1 MISNS
6 IVTFKVNHET
16 NCSENKPHLYLT
28 QMRSSPFY
36 ILFVLCLDACIERAE
51 FASTQDKPVEIVVDG
66 VITDEPG
73 PYSIKL
79 SRTIQVGSTIGGLT
93 VSNAKITLFSNAGE
107 SELLNE
113 TNLAGTYKTSESGM
127 RGVIGR
133 EYWIE
138 IKLPDGRIFESLPDK
153 MSPTGQVDR
162 VYYKFET
169 FVAENGRKSYGFR
182 IFIDAS
188 IPQAKESFTRF
199 RFDGVY
205 AVMTIP
211 KLHAAPPPTTPCP
224 TYPLPCSGWEYY
236 KGQLVSFGPCT
247 CCECWANQFEKKPT
261 VLENNIASRVVGL
274 QVGFVPVNY
283 YTFQNK
289 YRVTVTQLSLS
300 KKAFEYWKTIK
311 DQKDGATSL
320 FQPAFGKTTSN
331 NFKPTAEGKV
341 VGIFYAAAANRKR
354 IFINKGTNNADQLA
368 EVPRDCAGR
377 DGPAGENCL
386 LFFPG
391 STNQKPP
398 DWD

>member
-1 MISNS
+1 
-6 IVTFKVNHET
+6 
-16 NCSENKPHLYLT
+16 
-28 QMRSSPFY
+28 MRSSPFY
-36 ILFVLCLDACIERAE
+36 ILFLLCLDACIEPAE
-51 FASTQDKPVEIVVDG
+51 FVSAQDEPVEIVVDG
-66 VITDEPG
+66 IVTNEPG

-79 SRTIQVGSTIGGLT
+79 SRTIQVGSTLVRLT
-93 VSNAKITLFSNAGE
+93 ISNATITMFSNAGE
-107 SELLNE
+107 SEVLIE

-127 RGVIGR
+127 RGIIGR
-133 EYWIE
+133 EYWIV
-138 IKLPDGRIFESLPDK
+138 IQLPDGRIFESLPDK
-153 MSPTGQVDR
+153 MSPTGQVDS

-169 FVAENGRKSYGFR
+169 FDAENGSKSYGFR

-188 IPQAKESFTRF
+188 VPQAEESFTRF

-205 AVMTIP
+205 EVMTIP
-211 KLHAAPPPTTPCP
+211 KLHPVLPLPCA

-236 KGQLVSFGPCT
+236 KGQLVSFKPCT

-261 VLENNIASRVVGL
+261 VVDNNIASQVVGL

-289 YRVTVTQLSLS
+289 YRVTVTQMSLS

-320 FQPAFGKTTSN
+320 FQPAYGKTTSN
-331 NFKPTAEGKV
+331 NFKPSAQGNI
-341 VGIFYAAAANRKR
+341 VGIFYAAATHRKK
-354 IFINKGTNNADQLA
+354 IFIKKETNNAYLLA

-377 DGPAGENCL
+377 DGPAGESCL
-386 LFFPG
+386 QLFPG
-391 STNQKPP
+391 STNQKPS